1 MAEVEPNDLQS
12 PDYFPFDVDIAGR
25 LLHFVRLNAATFR
38 EETFLDG
45 RCKGADKI
53 VGSMPIDD
61 RMEDAI
67 ALVPSRRI
75 HFVMHIG
82 YALSTLLTRCLQ
94 ELTRE
99 QVLRE
104 PLALTRLWE
113 SQPGY
118 LRSAESQMD
127 NATWGRALEFVLR
140 LYGRHDPDQSGVIVK
155 ACDRVFP
162 LATRLL
168 DRDPATKIL
177 YLYLDVR
184 QFSHAVLRHES
195 RRNWGRANLAESI
208 RVDAH
213 FAGLPEVRT
222 LSDAQCAI
230 LLWLGRMRML
240 EELVDSHSSGRVLA
254 MHGARLAEDTTA
266 ALMTVL
272 DFFGLPAVP
281 EELEAVARGPVFR
294 KYAKQQES
302 DFTPDDRRRQMR
314 EFEESFGRDIDDA
327 LKWAA
332 ATQPETDVH
341 RLLER
346 YAPPK

>member
-1 MAEVEPNDLQS
+1 MSDVEPNDLQS

-25 LLHFVRLNAATFR
+25 LLNFVRLNEATFR

-53 VGSMPIDD
+53 VGSMPIDG

-82 YALSTLLTRCLQ
+82 YALSTLLTRSLQ

-113 SQPGY
+113 S
-118 LRSAESQMD
+118 ESKMD
-127 NATWGRALEFVLR
+127 SATWGRAVEFVLR

-162 LATRLL
+162 LAALLL

-184 QFSHAVLRHES
+184 QFAYAVLRHES
-195 RRNWGRANLAESI
+195 RRSWGRGNLAESI
-208 RVDAH
+208 RVSAH
-213 FAGLPEVRT
+213 FAGLPDIRT

-240 EELVDSHSSGRVLA
+240 EELVDGHSSGRVLA
-254 MHGARLAEDTTA
+254 MHGARLCRRPCGSTNDCAEFLRASGGSGGDRVRCAWPGFPQEREA
-266 ALMTVL
+266 ARLWLHTRRPS
-272 DFFGLPAVP
+272 PANAGV
-281 EELEAVARGPVFR
+281 RGIVRPGH
-294 KYAKQQES
+294 
-302 DFTPDDRRRQMR
+302 RRRAEMG
-314 EFEESFGRDIDDA
+314 SSDS
-327 LKWAA
+327 
-332 ATQPETDVH
+332 T
-341 RLLER
+341 
-346 YAPPK
+346 